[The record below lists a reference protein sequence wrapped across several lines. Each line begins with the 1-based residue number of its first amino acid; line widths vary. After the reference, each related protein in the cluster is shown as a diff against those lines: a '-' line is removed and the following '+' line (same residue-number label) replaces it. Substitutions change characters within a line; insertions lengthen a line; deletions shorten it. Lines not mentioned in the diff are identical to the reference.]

1 MLWCLEPGTLSMSI
15 SLVFIPSSGFS
26 CVQIFAS
33 LWTLA
38 CQAPLSMEFSRQEY
52 WNGLPCPP
60 PGDLPDPGIELTSL
74 CLLHWQANSLPL
86 APPGKLT
93 HHYTF
98 VQTQWTHNTKSE
110 PQHKLWIMMRQDMFI
125 CGKKKK
131 KKSTICWVMLT
142 MGKVIHEAEKVY
154 IGSLR
159 TFLSILL

>member
-1 MLWCLEPGTLSMSI
+1 MYLSAKRAIQYHMLWCLEPGTLSMSI

-74 CLLHWQANSLPL
+74 TSPAGRFFTTSATQEALSSVQFSRSVVSDSLRP
-86 APPGKLT
+86 
-93 HHYTF
+93 H
-98 VQTQWTHNTKSE
+98 E
-110 PQHKLWIMMRQDMFI
+110 PQHTRPPCPSPSPRAYPNSCL
-125 CGKKKK
+125 
-131 KKSTICWVMLT
+131 
-142 MGKVIHEAEKVY
+142 
-154 IGSLR
+154 
-159 TFLSILL
+159 LSQ